1 MVGDSSN
8 TYPATEADEGKAISV
23 AVSFTDTH
31 GNPETG
37 ATSAG
42 TVQESASNDLVAT
55 ANATH
60 AAEGAQINVTG
71 VTDGGIAV
79 TAGLT
84 YAWQVFDGTNRA
96 TVSTN
101 SFFAPTECDD
111 SKLLQVVH

>member
-1 MVGDSSN
+1 MVGDSRN
-8 TYPATEADEGKAISV
+8 TYPPTEGDEGKAIRV

-42 TVQESASNDLVAT
+42 TVQESASNDLVAA

-79 TAGLT
+79 TAGPAP
-84 YAWQVFDGTNRA
+84 AWHGFHRRHR
-96 TVSTN
+96 
-101 SFFAPTECDD
+101 PTRRT
-111 SKLLQVVH
+111 HTF